1 MSENEFE
8 RRTETNE
15 LLRFLGEVR
24 SNLNRAIN
32 GLEDTEL
39 NWRPSH
45 NSNSIGNL
53 LNHIAGAEGF
63 WIHHIVGDMPTSRNR
78 DSEFEVKDFHVADL
92 VVTLDNVTRTTRA
105 VLAELTDSDLDVQ
118 RTYWSNRTGQHK
130 QATIRWCILHIIEH
144 SALHIGQ
151 VFFIRKMYNDISD
164 EGV

>member
-1 MSENEFE
+1 MD
-8 RRTETNE
+8 
-15 LLRFLGEVR
+15 LK
-24 SNLNRAIN
+24 I
-32 GLEDTEL
+32 L

-53 LNHIAGAEGF
+53 LSHIAGAEGF

-78 DSEFEVKDFHVADL
+78 DSKFEVKDFHVANL
-92 VVTLDNVTRTTRA
+92 VVSLDSVTRTTSA

-130 QATIRWCILHIIEH
+130 QATVRWCILHTIEH

-151 VFFIRKMYNDISD
+151 IFFIRKMYIDISD